1 MRVAI
6 ALIVA
11 AMIVGAALAQPVTI
25 RPGDTLNV
33 SVLGEDKMSG
43 KMVVSEDGMIAIPL
57 AGEIK
62 VDGCTT
68 ADLTRTLTERLGQY
82 IKDPQVTVDISVRA
96 PIKIAV
102 SGGVKSPGIYPV
114 PADSRLADA
123 IAAAGGTIVAP
134 GATGGLEADL
144 SKISLVRSGDKPQAV
159 DFKRFIEQG
168 DETQNPLLSSG
179 DHVIVAT
186 LKQPPNSCQ
195 VLGQVVRPGA
205 YEVTGTVTPWDLVAK
220 AGGSLPG
227 ANLQQAVLRPAT
239 GQARV
244 IDLEA
249 LLTPQAM
256 ASAPIL
262 SPGDTLVIPGFTTQ
276 IYVLGGVK
284 TPGPVFVRSDA
295 HLLDAIATAG
305 GITETARLEE
315 AFVLRAS
322 SNSAQAT
329 RIPTDLRKLL
339 MEGDMRLNIQMRPGD
354 TLFVPSRLPRAGR
367 SFLQQAASILGPLAY
382 LLGW

>member
-1 MRVAI
+1 VRVTI

-11 AMIVGAALAQPVTI
+11 TMVVGAALAQPVAV
-25 RPGDTLNV
+25 RPGDTLNI
-33 SVLGEDKMSG
+33 SVLGEDKLSG
-43 KMVVSEDGMIAIPL
+43 KMVVSEDGMIALPL
-57 AGEIK
+57 AGGIK
-62 VDGCTT
+62 AEGCTT
-68 ADLTRTLTERLGQY
+68 ADLTRLLTERLGQY

-96 PIKIAV
+96 PLKVAV
-102 SGGVKSPGIYPV
+102 SGEVKSPGIYPV
-114 PADSRLADA
+114 LPESRLAEA
-123 IAAAGGTIVAP
+123 IAASGGAG
-134 GATGGLEADL
+134 LQADL
-144 SKISLVRSGDKPQAV
+144 SRISLVRSGDKPLV
-159 DFKRFIEQG
+159 MDFKRFLEQG

-179 DHVIVAT
+179 DHVIVAL
-186 LKQPPNSCQ
+186 LKQPPNACQ
-195 VLGQVVRPGA
+195 VLGQVVHPGA

-227 ANLQQAVLRPAT
+227 ANLQQAVLRPAA
-239 GQARV
+239 GQAQV

-262 SPGDTLVIPGFTTQ
+262 NPGDILVIPGFTTQ

-284 TPGPVFVRSDA
+284 NPGPCFVRSDA
-295 HLLDAIATAG
+295 RLLDAIATAG
-305 GITETARLEE
+305 GVTETARLEE

-322 SNSAQAT
+322 TTSAQAM

-339 MEGDMRLNIQMRPGD
+339 MEGDMRLNIQLRTGD
-354 TLFVPSRLPRAGR
+354 TLFVPSRLPRTGR
-367 SFLQQAASILGPLAY
+367 SLWQQAASILGPLAY

>member
-1 MRVAI
+1 VRIAI
-6 ALIVA
+6 ALTLT
-11 AMIVGAALAQPVTI
+11 AMVVGAALAQPVAV
-25 RPGDTLNV
+25 RPGDTLNI
-33 SVLGEDKMSG
+33 SVLGEDKLSG
-43 KMVVSEDGMIAIPL
+43 KMVVSEDGMIALPL
-57 AGEIK
+57 AGEIR
-62 VDGCTT
+62 VEGCTT
-68 ADLTRTLTERLGQY
+68 ADLTRVLTERLGQY
-82 IKDPQVTVDISVRA
+82 IKDPQVTVDIAVRA
-96 PIKIAV
+96 QLKVAV

-114 PADSRLADA
+114 PPDSRLADA
-123 IAAAGGTIVAP
+123 LAAAGGTVAAV
-134 GATGGLEADL
+134 GGSGLEADL
-144 SKISLVRSGDKPQAV
+144 SQVSLVRSGDKPQV
-159 DFKRFIEQG
+159 LDFKRFLEQG
-168 DETQNPLLSSG
+168 DETQNPRLSPG
-179 DHVIVAT
+179 DHVIVA
-186 LKQPPNSCQ
+186 LQKEPPNSCQ

-239 GQARV
+239 GQAQV

-262 SPGDTLVIPGFTTQ
+262 NPGDTLVIPGFTTQ

-295 HLLDAIATAG
+295 RLLDAIATAG
-305 GITETARLEE
+305 GVTETARLEE

-322 SNSAQAT
+322 TNSAQAM
-329 RIPTDLRKLL
+329 RIPTNLRKLL
-339 MEGDMRLNIQMRPGD
+339 MEGDMRLNIQLRPGD
-354 TLFVPSRLPRAGR
+354 TLFVPSRLPPRAGR